1 MPNDLGG
8 ANFSNLCIQKFLAK
22 YIEEISKL
30 KKFMS
35 NSRDFVQIINIGIGM
50 YILYY
55 CFKIQHIAY
64 YFFIL
69 TIW

>member
-35 NSRDFVQIINIGIGM
+35 NSRDFVQIINLGIGV
-50 YILYY
+50 Y
-55 CFKIQHIAY
+55 HIIASKFSTLLIT
-64 YFFIL
+64 FFVL